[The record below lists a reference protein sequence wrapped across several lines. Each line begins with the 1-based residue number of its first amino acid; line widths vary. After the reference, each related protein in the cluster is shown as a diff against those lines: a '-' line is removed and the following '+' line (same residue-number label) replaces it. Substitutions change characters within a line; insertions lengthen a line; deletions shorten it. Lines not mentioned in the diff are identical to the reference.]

1 MDKKLR
7 NRVLEIFRESIRL
20 KESFLKANMEVLE
33 EAIRTLA
40 SVLGQGNKILLF
52 GNGGSA
58 ADAQH
63 IAAEFVNRYI
73 MDRPPLP
80 AIALT
85 TDSSVLTAISNDFGY
100 DEIFEKQIKALGNK
114 GDAAVGIST
123 SGSSPNVLRG
133 LKVAGQ
139 RGLIPIGIG
148 GPTESPMKEVCR
160 YYVPVEGAATP
171 RIQEVHITIGHAIV
185 EVVDHILFGTGKEK

>member
-20 KESFLKANMEVLE
+20 KESFLKENMEVLE

-100 DEIFEKQIKALGNK
+100 EEIFEKQIKALGNK

-171 RIQEVHITIGHAIV
+171 RIQEVHITIGHVIV